1 MRQPWNEN
9 IYKTLV
15 CLLFGSIDRSIDR
28 ERERYRSHLR
38 NRSHN
43 VSPSRFDTFPRY
55 VYTIM
60 HSPRIRSSLCTC
72 VFFYACA
79 RVCMCVCARRV
90 TFLHRS
96 ILMCVIKTSY
106 IKADSNRHL
115 ALFRL
120 CVQTISNSIT
130 YAPRAFFFF
139 FFFLFLFLFFFFL
152 DSPNVPA
159 SPPLTHI
166 ARQKCVP
173 CRRIYLFD
181 EVSRMVEF
189 QSFVFFYLSDLCHS
203 IMLDY
208 FSLQQR
214 GGRCL
219 GGFVFFVIEMRIY
232 LKYYFYDYFSINS

>member
-1 MRQPWNEN
+1 MLTFR
-9 IYKTLV
+9 
-15 CLLFGSIDRSIDR
+15 IDRSIDR
-28 ERERYRSHLR
+28 EREKYRSHLR

-232 LKYYFYDYFSINS
+232 LKYYFCDYFSHSINS

>member
-9 IYKTLV
+9 IYKTRV
-15 CLLFGSIDRSIDR
+15 CLLFGSIDRSR
-28 ERERYRSHLR
+28 KRYRSHLR

-43 VSPSRFDTFPRY
+43 VSPSRFDTFSRY

-60 HSPRIRSSLCTC
+60 HSPRIRSSLCMH
-72 VFFYACA
+72 
-79 RVCMCVCARRV
+79 VCMYVYMCVCMHGRV

-106 IKADSNRHL
+106 IKADSNHRL

-130 YAPRAFFFF
+130 YAPRAFFF
-139 FFFLFLFLFFFFL
+139 LFFFFF

-166 ARQKCVP
+166 ARQKCVS
-173 CRRIYLFD
+173 CAI
-181 EVSRMVEF
+181 EF
-189 QSFVFFYLSDLCHS
+189 TASTKSQ
-203 IMLDY
+203 
-208 FSLQQR
+208 
-214 GGRCL
+214 
-219 GGFVFFVIEMRIY
+219 E
-232 LKYYFYDYFSINS
+232 